1 MYWAIL
7 TRKWQLGC
15 HGSLPGCL
23 LLAMKP
29 GRPERTVAKTVIY
42 ISSIAKEGVR
52 AVNTTLTQ

>member
-7 TRKWQLGC
+7 IRKWQLGC
-15 HGSLPGCL
+15 HGGLPGRL

-29 GRPERTVAKTVIY
+29 GGPERTVTKTAIY

-52 AVNTTLTQ
+52 AVKATLTQ